1 MASESR
7 NLAQQRREKDGI
19 VYFERGILTG
29 RDGRRYQRYA
39 IQTHFVEVGE
49 SAAELVKKY
58 VLPLAQPGD
67 VLSITAKVM
76 AMCTGNVRRMEDMKL
91 GFFAKHMAKFA
102 GINSTGVGMHE
113 PYKLQLVIDM
123 VGLPRVLLAAF
134 CSAVTKLFGKKGVF
148 YKVCGHEVEGI
159 DGLIHISDLS
169 WTKKIKHPGEFTSV
183 GAEIEV
189 VVLEVDKENRRLS
202 LGHKQL
208 EENPWNEFEGQFA
221 VDSVHEG
228 TITEMTDK
236 GAVVSLGENV
246 EGFAPMRQ
254 LVKEDGT
261 TATVGEKLPFK
272 VIEFSKA
279 TKRITLSHTR
289 LFEEAKRAE
298 RAEQAAEK
306 KASAEATK
314 SSMKKINA
322 SVEKTTLGDIAGL
335 AELKDAMEAAAK
347 EEK

>member
-123 VGLPRVLLAAF
+123 VGLPRVLLAGF
-134 CSAVTKLFGKKGVF
+134 VSAVTPRPRRKRHPRRIAVFWLSEFVPFTQKL
-148 YKVCGHEVEGI
+148 
-159 DGLIHISDLS
+159 
-169 WTKKIKHPGEFTSV
+169 V
-183 GAEIEV
+183 G
-189 VVLEVDKENRRLS
+189 
-202 LGHKQL
+202 
-208 EENPWNEFEGQFA
+208 
-221 VDSVHEG
+221 
-228 TITEMTDK
+228 
-236 GAVVSLGENV
+236 
-246 EGFAPMRQ
+246 
-254 LVKEDGT
+254 
-261 TATVGEKLPFK
+261 
-272 VIEFSKA
+272 
-279 TKRITLSHTR
+279 
-289 LFEEAKRAE
+289 
-298 RAEQAAEK
+298 QAAISK
-306 KASAEATK
+306 KVFILLQKNSIITP
-314 SSMKKINA
+314 
-322 SVEKTTLGDIAGL
+322 
-335 AELKDAMEAAAK
+335 
-347 EEK
+347 

>member
-123 VGLPRVLLAAF
+123 VGLPRVLLAGFVSARSGSRA
-134 CSAVTKLFGKKGVF
+134 CSIKSAVMASRASTA
-148 YKVCGHEVEGI
+148 
-159 DGLIHISDLS
+159 S
-169 WTKKIKHPGEFTSV
+169 TS
-183 GAEIEV
+183 
-189 VVLEVDKENRRLS
+189 
-202 LGHKQL
+202 
-208 EENPWNEFEGQFA
+208 
-221 VDSVHEG
+221 
-228 TITEMTDK
+228 
-236 GAVVSLGENV
+236 
-246 EGFAPMRQ
+246 APA
-254 LVKEDGT
+254 L
-261 TATVGEKLPFK
+261 TATRP
-272 VIEFSKA
+272 S
-279 TKRITLSHTR
+279 R
-289 LFEEAKRAE
+289 
-298 RAEQAAEK
+298 
-306 KASAEATK
+306 
-314 SSMKKINA
+314 
-322 SVEKTTLGDIAGL
+322 
-335 AELKDAMEAAAK
+335 
-347 EEK
+347 

>member
-113 PYKLQLVIDM
+113 PYKLQLSSTWWVCRACCWRASSAPLRARSGSRACSIK
-123 VGLPRVLLAAF
+123 
-134 CSAVTKLFGKKGVF
+134 SAVMASRASTA
-148 YKVCGHEVEGI
+148 
-159 DGLIHISDLS
+159 S
-169 WTKKIKHPGEFTSV
+169 TS
-183 GAEIEV
+183 
-189 VVLEVDKENRRLS
+189 
-202 LGHKQL
+202 
-208 EENPWNEFEGQFA
+208 
-221 VDSVHEG
+221 
-228 TITEMTDK
+228 
-236 GAVVSLGENV
+236 
-246 EGFAPMRQ
+246 APAS
-254 LVKEDGT
+254 
-261 TATVGEKLPFK
+261 TATRP
-272 VIEFSKA
+272 S
-279 TKRITLSHTR
+279 R
-289 LFEEAKRAE
+289 
-298 RAEQAAEK
+298 
-306 KASAEATK
+306 
-314 SSMKKINA
+314 
-322 SVEKTTLGDIAGL
+322 
-335 AELKDAMEAAAK
+335 
-347 EEK
+347 

>member
-19 VYFERGILTG
+19 VYFERGILKG

-123 VGLPRVLLAAF
+123 VGLPRVLLAAAA
-134 CSAVTKLFGKKGVF
+134 SAVTKLFGMHGVF
-148 YKVCGHEVEGI
+148 YKVCGKGVAGI
-159 DGLIHISDLS
+159 DGFYFRSSFDRYKELALINPDNPVELCDEIMQKTGIPTVLMDANDLQR
-169 WTKKIKHPGEFTSV
+169 
-183 GAEIEV
+183 
-189 VVLEVDKENRRLS
+189 DQ
-202 LGHKQL
+202 LGKSPDFPL
-208 EENPWNEFEGQFA
+208 
-221 VDSVHEG
+221 
-228 TITEMTDK
+228 TD
-236 GAVVSLGENV
+236 A
-246 EGFAPMRQ
+246 Q
-254 LVKEDGT
+254 
-261 TATVGEKLPFK
+261 
-272 VIEFSKA
+272 I
-279 TKRITLSHTR
+279 
-289 LFEEAKRAE
+289 
-298 RAEQAAEK
+298 Q
-306 KASAEATK
+306 
-314 SSMKKINA
+314 
-322 SVEKTTLGDIAGL
+322 
-335 AELKDAMEAAAK
+335 DAMADNPSGQGDELTPFILIRPV
-347 EEK
+347 E

>member
-123 VGLPRVLLAAF
+123 VGLPRVLLAGF
-134 CSAVTKLFGKKGVF
+134 VSAVTRPFGVKGLF
-148 YKVCGHEVEGI
+148 YKICGHGVAGI
-159 DGLIHISDLS
+159 DGASETD
-169 WTKKIKHPGEFTSV
+169 G
-183 GAEIEV
+183 
-189 VVLEVDKENRRLS
+189 LEVTSAN
-202 LGHKQL
+202 LGG
-208 EENPWNEFEGQFA
+208 PWSQGLL
-221 VDSVHEG
+221 
-228 TITEMTDK
+228 
-236 GAVVSLGENV
+236 VVQDGRKRMPESTQN
-246 EGFAPMRQ
+246 FK
-254 LVKEDGT
+254 LVPW
-261 TATVGEKLPFK
+261 A
-272 VIEFSKA
+272 
-279 TKRITLSHTR
+279 
-289 LFEEAKRAE
+289 
-298 RAEQAAEK
+298 
-306 KASAEATK
+306 
-314 SSMKKINA
+314 
-322 SVEKTTLGDIAGL
+322 DIARALGL
-335 AELKDAMEAAAK
+335 E
-347 EEK
+347 

>member
-1 MASESR
+1 M
-7 NLAQQRREKDGI
+7 
-19 VYFERGILTG
+19 
-29 RDGRRYQRYA
+29 
-39 IQTHFVEVGE
+39 FVEIE
-49 SAAELVKKY
+49 
-58 VLPLAQPGD
+58 
-67 VLSITAKVM
+67 
-76 AMCTGNVRRMEDMKL
+76 
-91 GFFAKHMAKFA
+91 
-102 GINSTGVGMHE
+102 
-113 PYKLQLVIDM
+113 
-123 VGLPRVLLAAF
+123 
-134 CSAVTKLFGKKGVF
+134 
-148 YKVCGHEVEGI
+148 EGI

-254 LVKEDGT
+254 RSKEDGT
-261 TATVGEKLPFK
+261 MPKAGDKLVLK
-272 VIEFSKA
+272 VIEFSKVSM
-279 TKRITLSHTR
+279 RITLSHVRT
-289 LFEEAKRAE
+289 FEEAMRAE
-298 RAEQAAEK
+298 VAAEK
-306 KASAEATK
+306 AEKRAAADATK
-314 SSMKKINA
+314 STVKKINA

>member
-123 VGLPRVLLAAF
+123 VGLPRVLLAGF
-134 CSAVTKLFGKKGVF
+134 VSF
-148 YKVCGHEVEGI
+148 YFRSSFDRYKTLALINPEHPVE
-159 DGLIHISDLS
+159 LS
-169 WTKKIKHPGEFTSV
+169 N
-183 GAEIEV
+183 EIE
-189 VVLEVDKENRRLS
+189 KECGIPIVIMDANDIDQNQ
-202 LGHKQL
+202 LGKCDDFPL
-208 EENPWNEFEGQFA
+208 
-221 VDSVHEG
+221 
-228 TITEMTDK
+228 TDD
-236 GAVVSLGENV
+236 
-246 EGFAPMRQ
+246 Q
-254 LVKEDGT
+254 
-261 TATVGEKLPFK
+261 
-272 VIEFSKA
+272 I
-279 TKRITLSHTR
+279 
-289 LFEEAKRAE
+289 
-298 RAEQAAEK
+298 Q
-306 KASAEATK
+306 
-314 SSMKKINA
+314 
-322 SVEKTTLGDIAGL
+322 
-335 AELKDAMEAAAK
+335 DAMKDNPSGQGGELTPLILIRPLA
-347 EEK
+347 

>member
-123 VGLPRVLLAAF
+123 VGLPRVLLA
-134 CSAVTKLFGKKGVF
+134 
-148 YKVCGHEVEGI
+148 GI
-159 DGLIHISDLS
+159 DGFYFRSSFDRYKTLALINPEHPVELS
-169 WTKKIKHPGEFTSV
+169 N
-183 GAEIEV
+183 EIE
-189 VVLEVDKENRRLS
+189 KECGIPIVIMDANDIDQNQ
-202 LGHKQL
+202 LGKCDDFPL
-208 EENPWNEFEGQFA
+208 
-221 VDSVHEG
+221 
-228 TITEMTDK
+228 TDD
-236 GAVVSLGENV
+236 
-246 EGFAPMRQ
+246 Q
-254 LVKEDGT
+254 
-261 TATVGEKLPFK
+261 
-272 VIEFSKA
+272 I
-279 TKRITLSHTR
+279 
-289 LFEEAKRAE
+289 
-298 RAEQAAEK
+298 Q
-306 KASAEATK
+306 
-314 SSMKKINA
+314 
-322 SVEKTTLGDIAGL
+322 
-335 AELKDAMEAAAK
+335 DAMKDNPSGQGGELTPLILIRPLA
-347 EEK
+347 